1 VLIQGKWHKQGS
13 AAQLGATLRFNEN
26 CFIIEADTN
35 ITLISPLDE
44 TNISDRLGNIERKLT
59 LSDGTTFTTR
69 ENNAV
74 DELLKNHKSINGLI
88 HRLESN
94 MAWVALALL
103 ITLLSSFAF
112 FKWGVPWTSTQ
123 IAHAL
128 PHKTNELIAAH
139 SLEFLDDYIFSAS
152 QLDTER
158 MQQIREHV
166 KTHLIPLDD
175 NNKDI
180 TYQLHFRSW
189 NEDGNAIPNA
199 FALPSGDIILTDK
212 FVEISENQNEMDS
225 VLLHEMGHIIHRHT
239 LQMVVESTL
248 VTTIV
253 MMVTGDSNG
262 LADMGLGLGSLLVS
276 SHYSRAHESAADQ
289 YAFEQ
294 MLKAKIDPLAFSNI
308 MKRMAKVMEGY
319 ERRRHSTNKSVE
331 KSVDKNTELNPDK
344 KSNKQNQNNTLI
356 SYLSSHP
363 STAERVR
370 QAEQY
375 SQCFKQGLS
384 TCDIKK

>member
-44 TNISDRLGNIERKLT
+44 TNISDRLGNVERKLT
-59 LSDGTTFTTR
+59 LIDGSTFTTR
-69 ENNAV
+69 DNNAV
-74 DELLKNHKSINGLI
+74 DGLLKNHKNINGFI
-88 HRLESN
+88 HRLESH
-94 MAWVALALL
+94 MAWVVLALL
-103 ITLLSSFAF
+103 LTLLSSFAF
-112 FKWGVPWTSTQ
+112 FKWGIPWTSTL

-139 SLEFLDDYIFSAS
+139 SLEFLDDYIFSES
-152 QLDTER
+152 QLDAEK

-166 KTHLIPLDD
+166 KTLLIPLDD
-175 NNKDI
+175 GNKAI
-180 TYQLHFRSW
+180 TYQIHFRRW
-189 NEDGNAIPNA
+189 NQDGDAIPNA

-212 FVEISENQNEMDS
+212 FVDMSENQNEMDS
-225 VLLHEMGHIIHRHT
+225 VLLHEMGHIVHRHT

-289 YAFEQ
+289 YAFEK

-308 MKRMAKVMEGY
+308 MNRMAKVMEGY
-319 ERRRHSTNKSVE
+319 ERRRHNESKSVN
-331 KSVDKNTELNPDK
+331 KNAELSPNKTPDK
-344 KSNKQNQNNTLI
+344 QHPNDTLM
-356 SYLSSHP
+356 SYISSHP

-375 SQCFKQGLS
+375 SQCFKQG
-384 TCDIKK
+384 